1 MKQTP
6 DLGKVQENM
15 KAGQITGPGFLGS
28 DERNLIDIIREDE
41 QKISDLGLT
50 NEIIADKL
58 EMLMRQGEKGFGSP
72 IVVDNR
78 FVVIVDE
85 SRGYVPCPF
94 RHGNLSKKVNVNVR
108 SMALKKEIDYTPISI
123 HLIREHGFY
132 QGKGSLYRLDPEEVA
147 KFLELI

>member
-41 QKISDLGLT
+41 QKISELGLS

-72 IVVDNR
+72 IIVDNR

-94 RHGNLSKKVNVNVR
+94 RHGHLSKKVNVNVR
-108 SMALKKEIDYTPISI
+108 SMALKKEIDYTPI
-123 HLIREHGFY
+123 
-132 QGKGSLYRLDPEEVA
+132 
-147 KFLELI
+147 

>member
-1 MKQTP
+1 MT
-6 DLGKVQENM
+6 
-15 KAGQITGPGFLGS
+15 
-28 DERNLIDIIREDE
+28 RNLIDIIREDE
-41 QKISDLGLT
+41 QKISELGLS

-72 IVVDNR
+72 IIVDNR

-94 RHGNLSKKVNVNVR
+94 RHGHLSKKVNVNVR